1 MANRIDGGGCDL
13 DFRIAK
19 LDLKPG
25 DVLIVQ
31 STTALTDAVLR
42 SLGAMFQAV
51 LPNDAKIMILEPGM
65 TLAILHADKG
75 YETVDVA
82 ADSEVA
88 GALSGPER
96 SGA

>member
-1 MANRIDGGGCDL
+1 MANRIDGAASDL

-65 TLAILHADKG
+65 SLAVLHTQEKG
-75 YETVDVA
+75 YETVDA
-82 ADSEVA
+82 ESNVA
-88 GALSGPER
+88 GALTGPEQ